1 MSISDITGTV
11 GASASFDGTGLGYP
25 TSSYNFQWTWDSV
38 PGGSSL
44 QNDSAPM
51 PDGASTSSYF
61 DMSNNEILIHF
72 EGNLDDTSGNGR
84 NGTASGGSFSSGRVG
99 GNAYSMATADYVSF
113 GGNLRYTTQDFS
125 FALWMKP
132 GSTQNSY
139 AAVFSCYNAAQTG
152 YYFQQDAGNT
162 NQYSLIGNNGTS
174 WHPVGVTMGLTAN
187 VWHHVVLVRQ
197 GSAVTAY
204 LNGVQEYYNSNGV
217 ASNIQYLTS
226 NPDFVIGG
234 VTSAG
239 TWNGEVDEFA
249 SWTRA
254 LTALEVNNLFFAQS
268 GSMAHDQVGNVGI
281 GDVFTFVP
289 DTNGNFV
296 TSLNVTG
303 SFPTSSFT
311 GSATASI
318 GIENV
323 STINL
328 FSSIVHDISPFTT
341 NAINLYTSVVHD
353 ATPNTAN
360 AINLFSSVVHD
371 TLQISGTL
379 ADITGT
385 VNVSASFDGS
395 VLGFSTSSV
404 NLQWTWQS
412 VPAGSSLT
420 NQSYPLPDNNANTYF
435 NMTDNVGLWHFEG
448 NTDDSSGNG
457 RGGTPNNASLV
468 AGKVGSQAYQFID
481 TDDSYIDFGQ
491 ASDFLSTSSPFSV
504 AIWIKGDSGYTPA
517 QYDSILGFSNLFNW
531 TEGVGIYWDDATT
544 IRGFINRYDQE
555 PVDGTITNVE
565 EWNHIVMTYDQT
577 DLKMYINGSLT
588 QTQDRSITLN
598 GLSNNL
604 QVGRLGTHGR
614 LEASLD
620 EFAIWE
626 RTLSD
631 LEVNNLYFLQSGSLA
646 TDLVGNV
653 GLGETFT
660 FVPDVTG
667 TFTTN
672 LTVTDGA
679 SSLSGNANAV
689 ITEAPTPPPGP
700 ITGSNPTVNLVESEE
715 LGYVFNTYK
724 IDLLSVQRSRT
735 SEQVPFKLGTKGKQ
749 SLRVR
754 TNTEFT
760 GSS

>member
-1 MSISDITGTV
+1 MSISDITGTP
-11 GASASFDGTGLGYP
+11 GASASFDATGLGYP
-25 TSSYNFQWTWDSV
+25 TSSYNFQWTWTSIQS
-38 PGGSSL
+38 GSLL
-44 QNDSAPM
+44 QNDSVPM
-51 PDGASTSSYF
+51 PDNAATGSYF
-61 DMSNNEILIHF
+61 NMADNELLVHF
-72 EGNLDDTSGNGR
+72 EGNVDDTSGNGR
-84 NGTASGGSFSSGRVG
+84 NGTTSGGSFSSGRVG

-125 FALWMKP
+125 FALWVKP

-204 LNGVQEYYNSNGV
+204 LNGVREYYNSNAV

-234 VTSAG
+234 TTGVG

-254 LTALEVNNLFFAQS
+254 LTALEVNNLFFQQS
-268 GSMAHDQVGNVGI
+268 GSCATDQVGNVGI
-281 GDVFTFVP
+281 GDTFTFVP
-289 DTNGNFV
+289 DIAGIYV

-303 SFPTSSFT
+303 TAATSSFT
-311 GSATASI
+311 GGATASI
-318 GIENV
+318 GIQNV
-323 STINL
+323 SPINL
-328 FSSIVHDISPFTT
+328 FSSVVHDSSPATA

-353 ATPNTAN
+353 ATPATAN

-404 NLQWTWQS
+404 NFQWTWQS
-412 VPAGSSLT
+412 VPSGSSIT
-420 NQSYPLPDNNANTYF
+420 NQAYPLPDNNANTYF
-435 NMTDNVGLWHFEG
+435 NMASNVGLWHFEG
-448 NTDDSSGNG
+448 NADDTSGN
-457 RGGTPNNASLV
+457 NNNGAVNGASLV
-468 AGKVGSQAYQFID
+468 AGRVGNEAYSFDGSNDFIEVPHDPSLTVGSEVSISLWVYLNSIGPYEGMVCKGINQGQYWIGL
-481 TDDSYIDFGQ
+481 DSGGGGEFSFGTYYWTNKVTSNT
-491 ASDFLSTSSPFSV
+491 ALSTGRWYHIAAVYDNGDVSLYLDGQLDKQQSV
-504 AIWIKGDSGYTPA
+504 GWSLTANTEALTFGVDKPGSDEYLDGVLDEIAIWSRP
-517 QYDSILGFSNLFNW
+517 
-531 TEGVGIYWDDATT
+531 
-544 IRGFINRYDQE
+544 
-555 PVDGTITNVE
+555 
-565 EWNHIVMTYDQT
+565 
-577 DLKMYINGSLT
+577 
-588 QTQDRSITLN
+588 
-598 GLSNNL
+598 LS
-604 QVGRLGTHGR
+604 
-614 LEASLD
+614 S
-620 EFAIWE
+620 
-626 RTLSD
+626 

-646 TDLVGNV
+646 TDLVGNI

-660 FVPDVTG
+660 FVPDVSG

-672 LTVTDGA
+672 LTITDGA

-689 ITEAPTPPPGP
+689 ISAAPSPAPGP
-700 ITGSNPTVNLVESEE
+700 ITGSNPTVKLVESEE

-724 IDLLSVQRSRT
+724 IDLLSVQRSRI

-749 SLRVR
+749 SLRTA